1 MPSRLPTPS
10 ATECLLSLD
19 VSVVKLD
26 EGTSL
31 TRSEWCSQ
39 LGVSVSTVEYLI
51 NSRVLRP
58 GDGDRLDLAL
68 VGIVVFND
76 SVLFAAPKFGGGKSF
91 GLPETLRILRD
102 YFARSAFRRSVV
114 DRMHDPE
121 YGNSEVLREYDA
133 LQRMREWFFAH
144 GLYRR
149 EQAQVSDVGRPH
161 WVKTIAKCSP
171 ILIQGA
177 VIYPHMIAERREGV
191 LNDVSALQVSTLRR
205 LLERYGMTTPGAV
218 EHAEKAAGSLVSQW
232 PIPDNQR
239 TYLDRRLA
247 LEQRSVYRT
256 DSLQLL
262 RLLRELLGSRLAGV
276 TSQPQIYG
284 TTAFYSV
291 WEDACRVAIGAESQ
305 IDPVSSLGQPV
316 WWSHNNKREKTR
328 YDQEQIPDIVVVRG
342 DWHVIVDAKYYYRF
356 PTSRPGGPD
365 IVKQLYYMEALRT
378 PGANVL
384 SVFLVP
390 FPGEERP
397 RFLGYS
403 TIEGAH
409 RQFPKIEAWGVDPAR
424 LFAKYPTGSAH
435 GADDLIDFILSQRD
449 SVTEFVNQ
457 APTHVGGQRC

>member
-10 ATECLLSLD
+10 AKKCSLRPN
-19 VSVVKLD
+19 VSVVKLY

-31 TRSEWCSQ
+31 TRSEWSSQ

-51 NSRVLRP
+51 NARILRP
-58 GDGDRLDLAL
+58 GNGDRLELAL

-76 SVLFAAPKFGGGKSF
+76 SLLFAAPKFVGGKSF
-91 GLPETLRILRD
+91 DLPEILRILRD
-102 YFARSAFRRSVV
+102 YFARSAFRRPVV

-121 YGNSEVLREYDA
+121 YGNSEALREYDA
-133 LQRMREWFFAH
+133 LQRMQEWFFTH

-149 EQAQVSDVGRPH
+149 EQAQASDLGRPH

-177 VIYPHMIAERREGV
+177 AIYPHMIAERREGI
-191 LNDVSALQVSTLRR
+191 LNDVSALQISILRR
-205 LLERYGMTTPGAV
+205 LLDRYGMATPSVV
-218 EHAEKAAGSLVSQW
+218 EHSEKATGSIVSQW

-291 WEDACRVAIGAESQ
+291 WEDACRVAIGTEGQ
-305 IDPVSSLGQPV
+305 IDPASSLGQPV
-316 WWSHNNKREKTR
+316 WWSQNNMREKTR
-328 YDQEQIPDIVVVRG
+328 YDQEQIPDIVVVRRG
-342 DWHVIVDAKYYYRF
+342 WNVIIDAKYYYRF
-356 PTSRPGGPD
+356 PASRPGGPD

-397 RFLGYS
+397 KFLGYS

-409 RQFPKIEAWGVDPAR
+409 RSFPKIEAWGIDPGQ
-424 LFAKYPTGSAH
+424 LFANYPAASAH

-449 SVTEFVNQ
+449 SVAEFVSQ
-457 APTHVGGQRC
+457 APTHIGGQRS